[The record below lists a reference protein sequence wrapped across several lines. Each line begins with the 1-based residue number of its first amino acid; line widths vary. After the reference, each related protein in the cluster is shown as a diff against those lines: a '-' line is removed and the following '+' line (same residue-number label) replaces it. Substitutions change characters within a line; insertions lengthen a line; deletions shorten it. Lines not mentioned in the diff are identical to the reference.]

1 MSEVAGSARSPITR
15 AVLLLVLVGATAAC
29 GALSRGPEDGPPRST
44 FDSDP
49 VTVSV
54 ENLSWSTM
62 HVYVAAGGQWESLG
76 QVGSQVTETYEVPSG
91 ILGSVKEIRLAA
103 DPVGRVE
110 AYFSDPILVEPGD
123 RVEWT
128 LQNNL
133 ALSSVMVR

>member
-1 MSEVAGSARSPITR
+1 MSKLAGFARSPIAR
-15 AVLLLVLVGATAAC
+15 AVLLLAVIGATAAC
-29 GALSRGPEDGPPRST
+29 GALRRGAEDGAPRST

-49 VTVSV
+49 VTVRV
-54 ENLSWSTM
+54 ENLAWSTM
-62 HVYVAAGGQWESLG
+62 HVYVVAGAQWESLG
-76 QVGSQVTETYEVPSG
+76 QVGSQVSETFEVPSG

-110 AYFSDPILVEPGD
+110 AFFSDPILIEPGD